1 MHDYKDFTVD
11 PVNFAG
17 LGAFVAKI
25 QKDYN
30 MKYIPIIDAG
40 VAQRLPSIDEYAAY
54 DAGVKADV
62 FIKAGSDNTTI
73 FTGQVWAVDAA
84 FPDWFA
90 KEAGSYWGEMMTAF
104 HDMVGFNGV
113 WLDMNEASNML
124 CEGTCYDDQKAA
136 KPVQNELPYIP
147 SGRDLGGKSISLD
160 AVHADGTLELDAH
173 SLYGTMEVHNT
184 HNWFKDTQKERTMI
198 ISRSSYAG
206 MGKYGSRWLGDNFS
220 SDAYMAYSVTGVMGN
235 NIAGITLAGSDIC
248 GFIGDTNADL
258 CARWYTLG
266 AYYPFS
272 RNHNAWNNA
281 PQEPWEFAKDVV
293 PGSSSTYLDVIQS
306 AMYRKLHMIR
316 YLYTQMSII
325 QQEGGSYFRPLFYDF
340 PNEEGAYEDQ
350 ELNIMLGPSLKLGI
364 LSGTSANTTDFY
376 FPAGTWC
383 EIYCRSGEDGDCCI
397 IAPTGGLKKSL
408 QT

>member
-1 MHDYKDFTVD
+1 
-11 PVNFAG
+11 
-17 LGAFVAKI
+17 
-25 QKDYN
+25 
-30 MKYIPIIDAG
+30 
-40 VAQRLPSIDEYAAY
+40 
-54 DAGVKADV
+54 
-62 FIKAGSDNTTI
+62 
-73 FTGQVWAVDAA
+73 
-84 FPDWFA
+84 
-90 KEAGSYWGEMMTAF
+90 
-104 HDMVGFNGV
+104 
-113 WLDMNEASNML
+113 
-124 CEGTCYDDQKAA
+124 
-136 KPVQNELPYIP
+136 
-147 SGRDLGGKSISLD
+147 LD

-220 SDAYMAYSVTGVMGN
+220 TDAYMAYSVTGVMGN

-248 GFIGDTNADL
+248 GFIGNTNADL

-281 PQEPWEFAKDVV
+281 PQEPWEFAKDIV
-293 PGSSSTYLDVIQS
+293 PNTSVSILEVIQS

-316 YLYTQMSII
+316 YMYTQMSII

-340 PNEEGAYEDQ
+340 PNELGAYADQ
-350 ELNIMLGPSLKLGI
+350 ELNVMLGPSLKLAI
-364 LSGTSANTTDFY
+364 LSGTSATTTDFW

-383 EIYCRSGEDGDCCI
+383 DIYCRAGAEAACCVT
-397 IAPTGGLKKSL
+397 APTGGEKQSL
-408 QT
+408 GTQ